1 MNPQTTQRV
10 NYYALLRVPA
20 DASLDEIKTAYR
32 KLVKCFHPD
41 TYRFGDYTAQK
52 KAELLMCQINEAYS
66 VLSDSKKRESFDEEY
81 TASLASDG
89 SINTETKFKTGL
101 DSDWLRI
108 IHEQFLN
115 QADTLQGRAP
125 FMSVFRK
132 VWLAPIPFCMATSVS
147 LAFWNLGQIT
157 GNMFLGAV
165 TAIIAYPLIIVL
177 LLHRLIPPIRHVP
190 LLNIKQKL
198 ACLPLIIAS
207 MMLAGWIWLVLVDRY
222 GIISSMWN
230 LCWWSAL
237 IGVTCGILAYL

>member
-1 MNPQTTQRV
+1 MKPQTTQRV
-10 NYYALLRVPA
+10 NYYALLRVPT
-20 DASLDEIKTAYR
+20 DASFDEIKAAYR
-32 KLVKCFHPD
+32 TLVKCYHPD

-52 KAELLMCQINEAYS
+52 KAALLMCQINEAYS
-66 VLSDSKKRESFDEEY
+66 VLSDSKKRESYDEEFV
-81 TASLASDG
+81 ASLASEA
-89 SINTETKFKTGL
+89 SIDTETKFQ
-101 DSDWLRI
+101 DSDWLSI
-108 IHEQFLN
+108 IREQFFN
-115 QADTLQGRAP
+115 QADMLQGRTP

-157 GNMFLGAV
+157 DNMFLGAV

-177 LLHRLIPPIRHVP
+177 LLHRLIPPIRHTP

-207 MMLAGWIWLVLVDRY
+207 MVLAGWIWSVLVDHY

-237 IGVTCGILAYL
+237 IGITCGLLAYL